1 MLVDQGL
8 STIFESA
15 MRLSRQ
21 ERQAHVENMS
31 LLLEWMSVA
40 SRFKKTQPSG
50 SWVPREMVPY

>member
-15 MRLSRQ
+15 MRLSRK

-31 LLLEWMSVA
+31 LLLEWIC
-40 SRFKKTQPSG
+40 RL
-50 SWVPREMVPY
+50 